1 MPYISFTSTIQ
12 DIEVVVEGDFD
23 KDEPDVNYAGG
34 FDVCKV
40 YLPSDR
46 NSTDI
51 HYLLEDKVIER
62 LEHEGYMAGYE
73 DAAENKRLRDHAF
86 SLQFQPR
93 DDFGRIDDGTAYM
106 DDEQ

>member
-23 KDEPDVNYAGG
+23 KDEPDCNYAGG

-62 LEHEGYMAGYE
+62 LEHEGYMAGCE
-73 DAAENKRLRDHAF
+73 DAAENKARRDHAY
-86 SLQFQPR
+86 SLKFQPR
-93 DDFGRIDDGTAYM
+93 MDDGTAYM

>member
-23 KDEPDVNYAGG
+23 AEEPDVNYAGG

-51 HYLLEDKVIER
+51 HYLLEDAVIER
-62 LEHEGYMAGYE
+62 LQHEGYMAGYE
-73 DAAENKRLRDHAF
+73 DKAEKKALRDHAA
-86 SLQFQPR
+86 SLKFRP
-93 DDFGRIDDGTAYM
+93 DLDGTAWIG
-106 DDEQ
+106 DEQ

>member
-23 KDEPDVNYAGG
+23 PADPSTNWPAS

-40 YLPSDR
+40 FLPSDR

-51 HYLLEDKVIER
+51 HSLLEDKVIER

-73 DAAENKRLRDHAF
+73 DAAEKKQLRDHATSLKF
-86 SLQFQPR
+86 SPVDIAGITF
-93 DDFGRIDDGTAYM
+93 FG
-106 DDEQ
+106 DEE

>member
-73 DAAENKRLRDHAF
+73 DAADNKARRDHAN
-86 SLQFQPR
+86 SLKFQPR
-93 DDFGRIDDGTAYM
+93 MDDGTAYM